1 MPSFAVNGNPK
12 KPIPVRSDTL
22 RACLVLLSIGLIGVP
37 AGGQQPPL
45 TVPDQRAI
53 PMLVGITA
61 SRERWSGTGVI
72 VGSGIILTARHV
84 IAGKM
89 QLYLPNAVVEGHLA
103 CQEQDA
109 DIAVVTSDLLSNAP
123 SYRLSASSPS
133 IGEIVR
139 IGGYPQRRWKVTE
152 SRVVGVLPSGK
163 VGGVSYN
170 SPILLLRPNSELGPG
185 ASGSPLL
192 NSQGQV
198 VGILAGGAGGEDA
211 AFPISTGLRACR
223 GFL

>member
-1 MPSFAVNGNPK
+1 MERALK
-12 KPIPVRSDTL
+12 Q
-22 RACLVLLSIGLIGVP
+22 ACLVLLSVGLIGVP
-37 AGGQQPPL
+37 AGSQQPSL
-45 TVPDQRAI
+45 AVPDQRAI

-61 SRERWSGTGVI
+61 SQQRWSGTGVI
-72 VGSGIILTARHV
+72 VGNGIVLTARHV
-84 IAGKM
+84 VAGKM

-103 CQEQDA
+103 CQEKDA
-109 DIAVVTSDLLSNAP
+109 DIAVVTSDLISGAP

-133 IGEIVR
+133 IGDVVR
-139 IGGYPQRRWKVTE
+139 IGGYPQRRWKVAAA
-152 SRVVGVLPSGK
+152 RVIGVAPSGK
-163 VGGVSYN
+163 VGGVPYN
-170 SPILLLRPNSELGPG
+170 SPILLLRPDSALGPG

-192 NSQGQV
+192 NGQGQV